1 MRTRSHD
8 TSVTRVAFAAALL
21 LAVQIAVLWGL
32 GQPLIAASGH
42 ILLWAGNPLNP
53 NTSQQLSDWYSFSH
67 IIHGFLFYA
76 LLHYLKPRLPLA
88 TRLLISI
95 GIEIGWEIAEN
106 TPMAIE
112 HYRRQALAVGY
123 AGDSIL
129 NSVLDTAM
137 MSLGFFFAWKV
148 KARTVA
154 ALAIAMELLCA
165 WQIRDNLTL
174 NVLSFIAPSKA
185 LYDWQ
190 AQGAPTR
197 PPRGAAR

>member
-1 MRTRSHD
+1 M
-8 TSVTRVAFAAALL
+8 
-21 LAVQIAVLWGL
+21 LWGL
-32 GQPLIAASGH
+32 GQPLIAASGR

-129 NSVLDTAM
+129 NSVMDTGM
-137 MSLGFFFAWKV
+137 MVAGFFLAARMPVWVVVALGIGFELFTGYMIRDGLALNILGFVW
-148 KARTVA
+148 TP
-154 ALAIAMELLCA
+154 
-165 WQIRDNLTL
+165 D
-174 NVLSFIAPSKA
+174 FIAQ
-185 LYDWQ
+185 WQ
-190 AQGAPTR
+190 TGS
-197 PPRGAAR
+197 

>member
-129 NSVLDTAM
+129 NSVMDTGM
-137 MSLGFFFAWKV
+137 MVAGFFLAARMPVWVVVALGIGFELFTGYMIRDGLALNILGFVW
-148 KARTVA
+148 TP
-154 ALAIAMELLCA
+154 
-165 WQIRDNLTL
+165 D
-174 NVLSFIAPSKA
+174 FIAQ
-185 LYDWQ
+185 WQ
-190 AQGAPTR
+190 TGS
-197 PPRGAAR
+197 

>member
-1 MRTRSHD
+1 MRTRSCD
-8 TSVTRVAFAAALL
+8 TSVTRLAFAAAALV
-21 LAVQIAVLWGL
+21 AVQVAVLWGL
-32 GQPLIAASGH
+32 GQPLIAASGR

-67 IIHGFLFYA
+67 VIHGFLFYA
-76 LLHYLKPRLPLA
+76 LLHYLTPRLPLA

-129 NSVLDTAM
+129 NSVIDTVM
-137 MSLGFFFAWKV
+137 MVAGFFLAARMPVWVVVALGIGFELFTGYMIHDGLALNILGFVW
-148 KARTVA
+148 TP
-154 ALAIAMELLCA
+154 
-165 WQIRDNLTL
+165 D
-174 NVLSFIAPSKA
+174 FIAR
-185 LYDWQ
+185 WQ
-190 AQGAPTR
+190 TGS
-197 PPRGAAR
+197 